1 MKNRNIG
8 IIMGLLPVIVIILTL
23 FIKSSTDNTSLS
35 DNAIAQPYPYLQP
48 FPATSQLQQ
57 QPPQQQQQPPLQ
69 QQLPNTATNVLDGNN
84 NNNNNNNPLQNL
96 QNQIDQLKA
105 IISGGLHLRPKLVV
119 TERFAPDF
127 TKSIPGQSKA
137 VCSSDEV
144 VTGGGWITPEG
155 SSGLSAQA
163 VLKNEASGNGW
174 LVEGGIGPSV
184 KAVAECAKLS

>member
-1 MKNRNIG
+1 M
-8 IIMGLLPVIVIILTL
+8 
-23 FIKSSTDNTSLS
+23 
-35 DNAIAQPYPYLQP
+35 
-48 FPATSQLQQ
+48 QQ
-57 QPPQQQQQPPLQ
+57 QPPPPQQQPLQ

-84 NNNNNNNPLQNL
+84 NNNNNNNKDNNPLQNL

-144 VTGGGWITPEG
+144 VTGGGWITTGGPSPG
-155 SSGLSAQA
+155 NSVAFQ
-163 VLKNEASGNGW
+163 VLKNNASGNGW
-174 LVEGGIGPSV
+174 IVQMLTGVPF
-184 KAVAECAKLS
+184 KAVAECAKLT

>member
-1 MKNRNIG
+1 MKNRNVG
-8 IIMGLLPVIVIILTL
+8 IVLVILPFLVITVTL
-23 FIKSSTDNTSLS
+23 FIKSSTDNTLLS

-48 FPATSQLQQ
+48 FPSTSQMQQ
-57 QPPQQQQQPPLQ
+57 QPPPPQQQPLQ

-144 VTGGGWITPEG
+144 VTGGGWITPEA